1 MGRSQ
6 SKRVY
11 HIFLTATFAALFI
24 LAFRLLFV
32 IIPGTKTK
40 KYEDPIVS
48 EHVVRGTIYDRNGRI
63 LAIETPYTSLYFHLS
78 KMKDVKHTASLL
90 SPYLGMSVD
99 EITRQASRYTTYALI
114 KKKLDDTSVPML
126 SKVIADNGLSQEVS
140 LESHTGRTYPAS
152 FHASQLI
159 GFVDGQSHGLEGI
172 EDTEDDNLS
181 PLPAVGS
188 KDITYGQDITL
199 TLDVDIQYLL
209 DLQLQSIAN
218 THHPDYAAGIVLDA
232 KNGDI
237 LAMGSYPWYDASD
250 LSSSTETSRI
260 NHAANYLYEP
270 GSVFKIFSLAA
281 DMEIGQADFSTPF
294 VCDGS
299 YTFSG
304 ITINCHEP
312 HGVVTPREM
321 IAKSCNGA
329 IANWSRQTDPRLFY
343 GKLCDFGFDGS
354 YDIDLPSRSRAR
366 LRDPSQWSE
375 RSEAT
380 LSFGQ
385 ELSVTALHLAVAA
398 TTFAN
403 GGTLVKPHLLLRRSE
418 GTPTGDKG
426 KVVYERKKE
435 TGAQVVSSEVASQIL
450 SFMQTATE
458 EGGTAVKARVPG
470 VQVAAKTGTA
480 QILNPETNSYA
491 DGSVLASTIAL
502 VPADDPA
509 YIIYIAAGN
518 PKGDTIWGANIAS
531 PAVGKIIRGLVSQGK
546 LVSSLSRPAL

>member
-1 MGRSQ
+1 M
-6 SKRVY
+6 
-11 HIFLTATFAALFI
+11 
-24 LAFRLLFV
+24 LFV

-114 KKKLDDTSVPML
+114 KKARRHIRTHAQQSNCGQRSFTRGIAGIPYGTHVPRKF
-126 SKVIADNGLSQEVS
+126 SCI
-140 LESHTGRTYPAS
+140 T
-152 FHASQLI
+152 LI

-321 IAKSCNGA
+321 IAKVATEPSPIGVARPIRGSSMENCA
-329 IANWSRQTDPRLFY
+329 ISVSTAPTTSISRLEAGQDSAIRHS
-343 GKLCDFGFDGS
+343 GRNEARR
-354 YDIDLPSRSRAR
+354 PSVSDRNCPLRHFTSQSPQRRSPTEGHSSNRTCC
-366 LRDPSQWSE
+366 LGVPKE
-375 RSEAT
+375 
-380 LSFGQ
+380 
-385 ELSVTALHLAVAA
+385 
-398 TTFAN
+398 
-403 GGTLVKPHLLLRRSE
+403 LLRATKAKWS
-418 GTPTGDKG
+418 TKG
-426 KVVYERKKE
+426 KRKP
-435 TGAQVVSSEVASQIL
+435 VH
-450 SFMQTATE
+450 
-458 EGGTAVKARVPG
+458 R
-470 VQVAAKTGTA
+470 
-480 QILNPETNSYA
+480 SYH
-491 DGSVLASTIAL
+491 
-502 VPADDPA
+502 
-509 YIIYIAAGN
+509 
-518 PKGDTIWGANIAS
+518 PK
-531 PAVGKIIRGLVSQGK
+531 
-546 LVSSLSRPAL
+546 